1 MQLDDALADLLKEGR
16 RLTER
21 DSGSQNKPTTSSE
34 RRRPRVE
41 PPGNSRY
48 SRLDDRFEVDDYAD
62 YGGQRRAQ
70 PTSRLQRTWIDPSE
84 KPFAPVA
91 RPGNPLVS
99 RVMSLAAS
107 ACIMAFLAW
116 IILPQVNFRLTTI
129 NTVLLRDGV
138 LSAQAVQVA
147 PTRPAVIKE
156 LFVDASVLP
165 DSDLPA
171 GTPIARVEGYS
182 RDGLS
187 NESSILSVPF
197 DARFASVDQL
207 EGGVAYPGNPVATV
221 YDPRRMYV
229 IVTVEP
235 ATLNLLRRG
244 MRATLISDVLSKP
257 IAGTVISAVPLLGT
271 DHSPTTAKLVNI
283 RIKPDEERMSELVPG
298 VRFDAR
304 IDLKSAPKN
313 APKLVFTVEAPKGQ
327 TSLTSL
333 KTGTGLNGATTSV
346 APTSPVSTS
355 QPR

>member
-1 MQLDDALADLLKEGR
+1 MTMQLDDALADLLREGR

-21 DSGSQNKPTTSSE
+21 DSASPTKPTAPPE
-34 RRRPRVE
+34 RRRSSIE

-48 SRLDDRFEVDDYAD
+48 TRLDDRFELDDYTE
-62 YGGQRRAQ
+62 YGGHRRAQ

-91 RPGNPLVS
+91 RPGNALVS

-107 ACIMAFLAW
+107 ACIMALLAW
-116 IILPQVNFRLTTI
+116 IILPQVHFRLTTI

-187 NESSILSVPF
+187 NESTILSVPF

-229 IVTVEP
+229 IVTVQP
-235 ATLNLLRRG
+235 ATLILLRRG

-304 IDLKSAPKN
+304 IDLKSVPKD

-327 TSLTSL
+327 TNLR
-333 KTGTGLNGATTSV
+333 TGTGFTGAVTSV
-346 APTSPVSTS
+346 APSSPVSTS

>member
-1 MQLDDALADLLKEGR
+1 MTLQLDEALADLLKEGR

-21 DSGSQNKPTTSSE
+21 DSVSQNKPAATSE
-34 RRRPRVE
+34 RRRQRVE
-41 PPGNSRY
+41 PPGSARY
-48 SRLDDRFEVDDYAD
+48 SRVDDRFEVDGYAEF
-62 YGGQRRAQ
+62 GGQRRAQ

-84 KPFAPVA
+84 KPFAPVV
-91 RPGNPLVS
+91 RPGNALVS

-138 LSAQAVQVA
+138 LTAQAVQVA
-147 PTRPAVIKE
+147 PTRPALVKE

-187 NESSILSVPF
+187 NESTVLTVPF

-207 EGGVAYPGNPVATV
+207 EGGVTYPGNPVATV

-229 IVTVEP
+229 IVTVQP

-304 IDLKSAPKN
+304 IDLKSVPKN
-313 APKLVFTVEAPKGQ
+313 APKLVFTVEAPTGQ
-327 TSLTSL
+327 TIVKTRPGF
-333 KTGTGLNGATTSV
+333 TGTTTSV
-346 APTSPVSTS
+346 APISPVSTT
-355 QPR
+355 QPQ

>member
-1 MQLDDALADLLKEGR
+1 MTMQLDEAIADLLKEGR
-16 RLTER
+16 RLTDR
-21 DSGSQNKPTTSSE
+21 DSASQNSPTATSE
-34 RRRPRVE
+34 PRRPRAE
-41 PPGNSRY
+41 PQGNSRR
-48 SRLDDRFEVDDYAD
+48 SRVDDRFDVDDFPEYPES
-62 YGGQRRAQ
+62 RR
-70 PTSRLQRTWIDPSE
+70 PPPRLQRTWIDPSE
-84 KPFAPVA
+84 KPFAPVV
-91 RPGNPLVS
+91 RPGNALVS
-99 RVMSLAAS
+99 RLMSLAAS

-116 IILPQVNFRLTTI
+116 IIVPQVNFRLTTI

-147 PTRPAVIKE
+147 PTRPAVVKE
-156 LFVDASVLP
+156 LFVDASILP

-187 NESSILSVPF
+187 NETTILSVPF

-207 EGGVAYPGNPVATV
+207 EGGVTYPGNPVATV
-221 YDPRRMYV
+221 YDPHRMYV
-229 IVTVEP
+229 IVTVQP

-244 MRATLISDVLSKP
+244 MRAWLASDVLTKP

-271 DHSPTTAKLVNI
+271 DNSPTTAKLVNI

-304 IDLKSAPKN
+304 VDLKSVPKD
-313 APKLVFTVEAPKGQ
+313 APKLVFTVETPSAQ
-327 TSLTSL
+327 A
-333 KTGTGLNGATTSV
+333 GLVGATSSV
-346 APTSPVSTS
+346 APTSPGSTS